1 LHRLFSSL
9 FYVLFIIFFIIFFL
23 IFFSDFFT
31 QSHEESIL
39 VQYNLLIIK
48 MIIKMHALLWKY
60 SSRILLISLKS
71 CGYITCKKSCV
82 FQRYSGYDSVRSI
95 KNNIKKSVTLFSF
108 DNHLTILLLLFFVLC
123 NDILKES

>member
-39 VQYNLLIIK
+39 VQYNSLIIK
-48 MIIKMHALLWKY
+48 MIIKIHALL
-60 SSRILLISLKS
+60 
-71 CGYITCKKSCV
+71 
-82 FQRYSGYDSVRSI
+82 
-95 KNNIKKSVTLFSF
+95 
-108 DNHLTILLLLFFVLC
+108 
-123 NDILKES
+123 